1 MVKALLGKKIGMT
14 QVFDDQGRRVSVTIL
29 RVGPCTVTQV
39 KTQETDNV
47 AAVQIGF
54 DERKRKNTPKPQA
67 GHFAKV
73 RATPKKVLRDVPP
86 DGEEMPDV
94 GQELTVDV
102 FEGVPRVDVIGVSK
116 GRGTAGVVKRH
127 GFKGSPATH
136 GGRFGRRGGSLGS
149 SASPSRVFKG
159 KKMPGRMGA
168 ERVTTRNLEVVK
180 VAPEHNLML
189 VKGAVAGSNGGY
201 VLVRKAVAPHR
212 RHGRAVQA

>member
-14 QVFDDQGRRVSVTIL
+14 QVFDDQGRRVPVTIL

-39 KTQETDNV
+39 KTAETDNV

-54 DERKRKNTPKPQA
+54 DENKRKNTPKPQV

-73 RATPKKVLRDVPP
+73 RTTPKKMLRDVPP
-86 DGEEMPDV
+86 DGEEMPAV

-102 FEGVPRVDVIGVSK
+102 FEGVRRVDVIGVSK

-127 GFKGSPATH
+127 GFKGAPGSH

-159 KKMPGRMGA
+159 KKMPGHMGA

-180 VAPEHNLML
+180 VAPEQNLML

-201 VLVRKAVAPHR
+201 VLVRKAVVPHR
-212 RHGRAVQA
+212 RHGRVVEA